1 MNIEGWAYKENEK
14 ELAQKNTTVEFH
26 SVVVKNIAD
35 WIVVESNKSGYA
47 NKTYEGYLKPG
58 HPGFTVNE
66 LAVYFDGGNLCFGG
80 RGSINGNRFEIT
92 VYTD

>member
-1 MNIEGWAYKENEK
+1 MNIEGWAGKENEND
-14 ELAQKNTTVEFH
+14 LAQESLNKEFKL
-26 SVVVKNIAD
+26 VVIRNIQD
-35 WIVVESNKSGYA
+35 WIVVESSKSGYA
-47 NKTYEGYLKPG
+47 SKTYKGYLKPG

-80 RGSINGNRFEIT
+80 RGNISGNRFEIT